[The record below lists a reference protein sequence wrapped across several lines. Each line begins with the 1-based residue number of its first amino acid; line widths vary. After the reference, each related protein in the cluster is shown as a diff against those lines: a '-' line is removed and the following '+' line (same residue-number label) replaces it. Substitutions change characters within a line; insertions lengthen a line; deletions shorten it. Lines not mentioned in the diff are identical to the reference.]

1 MSGAGRGP
9 LNACP
14 APAAQ
19 LGAVCRG
26 PGWED
31 VGVCVGRGGGVSTLH
46 LPDGQQSSLPKV
58 TGLGRPGYL
67 EALWR

>member
-1 MSGAGRGP
+1 MLALPQLHSWEQSVVGPDGRM
-9 LNACP
+9 L
-14 APAAQ
+14 
-19 LGAVCRG
+19 
-26 PGWED
+26 
-31 VGVCVGRGGGVSTLH
+31 VCVWGGGGVSTLH